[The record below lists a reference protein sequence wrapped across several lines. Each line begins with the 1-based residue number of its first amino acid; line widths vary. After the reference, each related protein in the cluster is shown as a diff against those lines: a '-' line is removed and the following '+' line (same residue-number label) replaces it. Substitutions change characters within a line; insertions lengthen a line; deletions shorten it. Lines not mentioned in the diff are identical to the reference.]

1 MEDQWMKDLDL
12 ELDSQ
17 LDLELLLMDLKAL
30 AQEIDLELAEVLE
43 PLIQILKDLE

>member
-17 LDLELLLMDLKAL
+17 LDLELVLMDLKAL